1 MKTSLITAM
10 VALVLTAPAIGQEMP
25 RFDVE
30 KHCREVADFSNGS
43 SVLYNSC
50 ISMEQEAYDKRKRTW
65 QDLPSQTREHCTEI
79 ASFTGGSY
87 SLLDSCIGMELEA
100 AGNTPSFKF

>member
-1 MKTSLITAM
+1 MKLRTL
-10 VALVLTAPAIGQEMP
+10 VAVVGMFLVAPTHAQEMP

-30 KHCREVADFSNGS
+30 EHCKEVSEFSGGS

-50 ISMEQEAYDKRKRTW
+50 IRMEQEAYDNRKSDW
-65 QDLPSQTREHCTEI
+65 QSLPSQTRSHCTEV

-87 SLLDSCIGMELEA
+87 SLLDSCVRMELEA
-100 AGNTPSFKF
+100 SSNTPSFKF